1 MTLMIA
7 EIVALAAVASAI
19 YYGIFWL
26 RCPLSRLR
34 AIWKTLPVSLLAI
47 AAMLGTYDAGNVE
60 WLLVAALV
68 LSALGDFSLAHEG
81 EGWFVR
87 GLVAFLA
94 AHILYA
100 ILFLFEGQ
108 RSIGS
113 DWLPIVVVAALA
125 VGMLIHL
132 WAHLGNMRGPVIVYT
147 LAIAFMA
154 LSAAGTGV
162 WFPLVAGVGLFLAS
176 DSILAHERFVMQPD
190 APHAAVVSHL
200 VWWTYFFGQF
210 LIAYGWIF

>member
-1 MTLMIA
+1 MTLVIA
-7 EIVALAAVASAI
+7 EIVALAAAASAI

-26 RCPLSRLR
+26 RGPLNQLR
-34 AIWKTLPVSLLAI
+34 AILKTIPVSLLAV
-47 AAMLGTYDAGNVE
+47 AAMLSTYNAE
-60 WLLVAALV
+60 EIQWLLVAGLA

-81 EGWFVR
+81 EHWFVR

-100 ILFLFEGQ
+100 IFFLNEGQ

-113 DWLPIVVVAALA
+113 GWLPVVVVAALA
-125 VGMLIHL
+125 IGMLIHL
-132 WAHLGNMRGPVIVYT
+132 WPHLGKMRAPVIVYT

-200 VWWTYFFGQF
+200 VWWTYFGGQF